1 MYIHQINNRVNQR
14 THKEQGI
21 WSLDLRETSQIY
33 ILNVPDLYFLA
44 GHHFNH
50 KQTDK
55 STCKYTVR

>member
-1 MYIHQINNRVNQR
+1 MYIHQINNRVNHR
-14 THKEQGI
+14 THKGQGI
-21 WSLDLRETSQIY
+21 WSLRSQSTSQNH
-33 ILNVPDLYFLA
+33 ILNVLDLNFFA